1 MRQCFFFVVV
11 DPIVVVP
18 VVPDVVVAVVCV
30 PVVSVAVVAVVIV
43 PDVSVLVPDG
53 IAEVEVAV
61 LPLVSVDIVLVLPVV
76 SLELEVVIDVSLA
89 AVSVFSLF
97 FLHETA
103 NSARAAMVRRTRN
116 VFFIL
121 SPLDECFSVKL
132 ISNSV
137 VVASGLPALTSFPL
151 DVFPFGKKTVR
162 FVGGGGV
169 GQRTTTPEETQQHKC
184 QK

>member
-1 MRQCFFFVVV
+1 MA
-11 DPIVVVP
+11 VVP
-18 VVPDVVVAVVCV
+18 LTAVLVI
-30 PVVSVAVVAVVIV
+30 IV
-43 PDVSVLVPDG
+43 PDVSVEVPDG
-53 IAEVEVAV
+53 IAEVDVV
-61 LPLVSVDIVLVLPVV
+61 MLVSVLIVPVVPVMLVSEVDIVELVVP
-76 SLELEVVIDVSLA
+76 
-89 AVSVFSLF
+89 VSVAVVALVSVVLLVFVS
-97 FLHETA
+97 FLQA
-103 NSARAAMVRRTRN
+103 YPKKASATMVRRTRN

-132 ISNSV
+132 MSNS